1 MAQFFGPQDPNMYSD
16 IGQILGAGLGG
27 VGQYAVNAYQRPQ
40 NLQKLI
46 QGGATPAEAEMLVDM
61 PPAQQMQFFTQ
72 KMKQSREDAQNAAL
86 ANILGIP
93 KPGAQNQPVA
103 NDNASL
109 DKNLSGLGD
118 SAPDLTNKEK
128 RNAAAAV
135 VGYDL
140 NKMEK
145 IDKMLAREDEAKAK
159 QSERQEARTE
169 RQEKLQRKD
178 IHETTKKW
186 KEESKKADKN
196 LHAFEELRILG
207 EDQEAFTPTLLRKF
221 ITKAGFGSYF
231 QGEKEEAYGK
241 ITEGLIM
248 DKAAE
253 LASAGKITAAIF
265 DRVRMRYP
273 SLENT
278 PEGRNLLVNI
288 LGREEIEK
296 KVYNNIYNQLRKE
309 GGWKK
314 GSEPIDILEQVD
326 EIADPILAQMREE
339 ANEALKKDI
348 GYTESDEA
356 VDQLNEQPLP
366 QGMQEGMIAR
376 NKDTGQPMAQFKNGK
391 WQPIEG

>member
-27 VGQYAVNAYQRPQ
+27 VGQYAVSAYQRPA

-72 KMKQSREDAQNAAL
+72 RMKQSREDAKRAG
-86 ANILGIP
+86 LGNVLGVP
-93 KPGAQNQPVA
+93 NVQNQPTM

-109 DKNLSGLGD
+109 DKNLSGLGER
-118 SAPDLTNKEK
+118 PTELTSKQ
-128 RNAAAAV
+128 RRDAAAAS
-135 VGYDL
+135 GLYDL
-140 NKMEK
+140 NEMEK

-159 QSERQEARTE
+159 QSEREENRKE
-169 RQEKLQRKD
+169 RQEKMQRKD
-178 IHETTKKW
+178 IHEITKKW
-186 KEESKKADKN
+186 KEDSKKADKN
-196 LHAFEELRILG
+196 LHSFEELRILG
-207 EDQEAFTPTLLRKF
+207 ENQESFTPTLLRKF
-221 ITKAGFGSYF
+221 MTKAGFGSYF
-231 QGEKEEAYGK
+231 QGKEEEAYGK

-278 PEGRNLLVNI
+278 PEGREILINI

-296 KVYNNIYNQLRKE
+296 KVYYNIYNQLRKE

-326 EIADPILAQMREE
+326 EIAEPILEQMRQE
-339 ANEALKKDI
+339 ANEQLKKDI

-366 QGMQEGMIAR
+366 QGVQEGMIAR
-376 NKDTGQPMAQFKNGK
+376 NEETGQPMAQYINGK